1 MQMLNNLED
10 WVYLHNAVEEYISK
24 HDKEIYIHNLNNDFY
39 TGLFQ
44 TTCVGRWSEYVE
56 VSWL

>member
-1 MQMLNNLED
+1 VAEQLIWWWKHKIIKFD
-10 WVYLHNAVEEYISK
+10 WMCAIEEYISK

-44 TTCVGRWSEYVE
+44 TTCVGR
-56 VSWL
+56 